1 MLVNLTIVALMPTRY
16 TLNSNHSHTV
26 THGDTMKIGTTVI
39 TLADVCMV
47 VIAVFVVLAYFHG
60 WG

>member
-1 MLVNLTIVALMPTRY
+1 
-16 TLNSNHSHTV
+16 
-26 THGDTMKIGTTVI
+26 MKIGTTVI
-39 TLADVCMV
+39 TIMDVAIV